1 MGERMQT
8 MKRWLMAA
16 ALAGTML
23 VTAACDGDDET
34 RSEEFGAPFQG
45 SGTPSAPANAAAT
58 VGATPAAVAATGT
71 AAAGSTGASGAEPR
85 RWEIT
90 ATDFKFDRNELQAR
104 SQETLEVTLTND
116 GSTQHSWRLM
126 GVVDAAGSAV
136 AIAPVAPGDDGN
148 VTFLVGKSGTYTFQC
163 DIHPQQMTGRII
175 LSG

>member
-1 MGERMQT
+1 MGDQMQM
-8 MKRWLMAA
+8 MKRWLMTA
-16 ALAGTML
+16 ALAGMVL
-23 VTAACDGDDET
+23 MTAACDGDDET

-71 AAAGSTGASGAEPR
+71 AAAGSTGSSGAQPR

-104 SQETLEVTLTND
+104 SQETIEVTLTND
-116 GSTQHSWRLM
+116 GDTQHSWRLL

-136 AIAPVAPGDDGN
+136 AIPPVAAGDDATI
-148 VTFLVGKSGTYTFQC
+148 TFLVGKSGTYTFQC
-163 DIHPQQMTGRII
+163 DIHPQQMTGRVV